1 MFGLGGGELLVILL
15 FAFLIFGPD
24 KLPEV
29 GKSVGRAVRKL
40 RSLTDEVS
48 DAVEENVYKPIKQA
62 MEEGEREE
70 TVVAT
75 ASSAASAPKVQGAA
89 ATAGATGAGGSE
101 SVPTVPAPRESFAQ
115 RKARLEQE
123 AAQREAAQREAAQ
136 STAQGSTQ
144 REDAGQGVDR

>member
-29 GKSVGRAVRKL
+29 GKSVGKAVRKL

-75 ASSAASAPKVQGAA
+75 ASSAPSAPVSVGAVEPDA
-89 ATAGATGAGGSE
+89 A
-101 SVPTVPAPRESFAQ
+101 PAPRESFAQ
-115 RKARLEQE
+115 RKARLERE
-123 AAQREAAQREAAQ
+123 AAEREAAQQQAAQ
-136 STAQGSTQ
+136 QQA
-144 REDAGQGVDR
+144 AGQEADS